1 LEGRVHRV
9 TARRW
14 LALVVAAALASV
26 LLASPSAADDRGPEV
41 NAGTDDHGASVHVI
55 ERSVSDGAGDTG
67 HASRD
72 GCARTY
78 VATTGLFYKFP
89 QARFD
94 VPLGPAPSPFHQA
107 FDVYCGSTYLAT
119 VWAIPQA
126 AAAAIGAQLAR
137 ELLARVEFPPARIA
151 TNPQRGLT
159 GLPSWFWIDGTDGAP
174 ITLSRSE
181 FGISV
186 DLEVRLA
193 GVSWDFG
200 DGNHVDAGLGRAFP
214 AASDVTHT
222 FETRGRHT
230 VRAAFRFTA
239 RYRVDGGAFTD
250 LGPVPRTITQPYPV
264 IEVRSLLVK

>member
-1 LEGRVHRV
+1 MTRTRRV
-9 TARRW
+9 ALL
-14 LALVVAAALASV
+14 LASVSMTVALASQ
-26 LLASPSAADDRGPEV
+26 PAAADRGPEV
-41 NAGTDDHGASVHVI
+41 NAGTDDRGASVHVI

-72 GCARTY
+72 GCARSY
-78 VATTGLFYKFP
+78 VPTTELFYKFP

-94 VPLGPAPSPFHQA
+94 VPLDSAPSPFHQA

-126 AAAAIGAQLAR
+126 AAAAIGAQVAR

-151 TNPQRGLT
+151 ANPARGLT
-159 GLPSWFWIDGTDGAP
+159 GLESWFWIDGTDGAP

-186 DLEVRLA
+186 DLEVRLV
-193 GVSWDFG
+193 GVTWDFG
-200 DGNHVDAGLGRAFP
+200 DGTRVDAGLGRVFP

-222 FETRGRHT
+222 YEARGRRT
-230 VRAAFRFTA
+230 VGAAFRFTA
-239 RYRVDGGAFTD
+239 RYRVDGGPFVD
-250 LGPVPRTITQPYPV
+250 LGPVPRTLTRTYDV
-264 IEVRSLLVK
+264 VEVRGLLVK

>member
-1 LEGRVHRV
+1 M

-14 LALVVAAALASV
+14 VALVVAAVLASA
-26 LLASPSAADDRGPEV
+26 LLASPSAADGRGPEV

-67 HASRD
+67 HASRE
-72 GCARTY
+72 GCARIY
-78 VATTGLFYKFP
+78 VATTDLFYKFP

-94 VPLGPAPSPFHQA
+94 VPLESAPSPFHQA

-119 VWAIPQA
+119 VWAIPQT

-137 ELLARVEFPPARIA
+137 ELLAELAFPPVHIA
-151 TNPQRGLT
+151 TNPARGLT
-159 GLPSWFWIDGTDGAP
+159 GLASWFWIAGTDGAP
-174 ITLSRSE
+174 ITLSRRE

-193 GVSWDFG
+193 GVTWDFG
-200 DGNHVDAGLGRAFP
+200 DGTSVDAGLGRAFP
-214 AASDVTHT
+214 VPSDVTHT

-239 RYRVDGGAFTD
+239 RYRVDGGGFTD
-250 LGPVPRTITQPYPV
+250 LGPVPRTVTRSYDV
-264 IEVRSLLVK
+264 VEVRSLLVK